1 MQKDIGVNNV
11 DSGRGKIF
19 HIGLNSVEQYLLK
32 VAKISYPDP
41 TTRKKIDLRISMGK
55 TSSHIILPLI
65 LKYRT
70 RDGLES

>member
-32 VAKISYPDP
+32 VAKISNPDP
-41 TTRKKIDLRISMGK
+41 TTSKKIDLRISMGK
-55 TSSHIILPLI
+55 TASRQILPLI

>member
-32 VAKISYPDP
+32 VAKISNPDP
-41 TTRKKIDLRISMGK
+41 TTSKKIDLRISMGK
-55 TSSHIILPLI
+55 TSSHQILPLR